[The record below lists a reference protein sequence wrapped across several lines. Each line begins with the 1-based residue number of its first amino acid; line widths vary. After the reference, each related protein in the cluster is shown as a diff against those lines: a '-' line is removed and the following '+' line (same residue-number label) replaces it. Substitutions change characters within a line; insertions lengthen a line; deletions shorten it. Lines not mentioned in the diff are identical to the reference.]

1 MRWTIIA
8 IVAIVAILG
17 FSAFATK
24 LAYDQY
30 DGFYSPIFV
39 PDQDTVYF
47 I

>member
-8 IVAIVAILG
+8 IVAILG
-17 FSAFATK
+17 FAAFATE

-39 PDQDTVYF
+39 PDQDAVYF